1 MSRRELALP
10 VQGMTC
16 ASCVA
21 HVEEALREVPGVLS
35 VAVNLATER
44 ATLVYEE
51 EKAGPADFLR
61 AVRGAGYEVPEETLV
76 LPIAGMTCA
85 SCVAHVEEALREVPG
100 VLSAAVNLATERAVV
115 TYIPGVV
122 EKGQLVQAVR
132 AAGYEVPDLEALAQ
146 KEEDEEVLRMRW
158 ARRRMFLAWALTL
171 PILLWMLPE
180 MLWGI
185 VWPNHLVLESGMIL
199 LALPV
204 LLVAGRQ
211 TYVSAWRSLLHGNAN
226 MDVLI
231 SMGTLASFLT
241 GPAALLTL
249 LLEGHPLIANY
260 AGVAAMIM
268 AFHLTGR
275 YVEASARGRASQAI
289 RRLLQL
295 GAKTAHIL
303 VGEVEREVPVEA
315 VQVGDV
321 MIVRPGER
329 IPTDGVILEGESAL
343 DESMITGESMPVNKG
358 PGDEVIGATINQ
370 DGRLKVRATRVGRD
384 TFLAQVIRLVEQAQG
399 SKVPIQ
405 AFADRVTARFV
416 PVVIGIALATLVA
429 WLLWAPYL
437 RQVGAWSRLPW
448 VDPDLGEVTLAIY
461 AAVAVLVIACP
472 CALGLATP
480 TAIMVGTGLGAQN
493 GILIR
498 SGEAIQALKDLQ
510 MIVFDKTG
518 TLTRGRPEVT
528 GVVAV
533 DGREEEV
540 LRWAASAELGSE
552 HPLGRAVVER
562 ARALGLPLSEPAD
575 FQARRGRGVWAR
587 MDGHEVWVGST
598 RFLEEAGVD
607 LTPLGGTAERW
618 EEEAR
623 TVMGVA
629 LDGRLLGAV
638 ALADRLKEDAAAAVA
653 ELERMGIRTAMLTG
667 DNRRTAEVIARQAGI
682 SRVLAEVLPEGKVNE
697 IRRLQEEGW
706 RVGMVGDGI
715 NDAPALTQADVGIAI
730 GSGTDI
736 AIEAADITLVRGDL
750 SGVVRAVKLSRAT
763 FRKIVQNLFW
773 AFFYN
778 VLMIPLA
785 VLGLMHPVL
794 AEIAM
799 ATSSV
804 TVVSNANLL
813 RRADI
818 RPAYEKKEGS
828 GVGKM
833 ARA

>member
-1 MSRRELALP
+1 MVLP
-10 VQGMTC
+10 VEGMTC

-21 HVEEALREVPGVLS
+21 HVEEALRQVPGILS
-35 VAVNLATER
+35 ASVNLATEW

-51 EKAGPADFLR
+51 GKTGPADFVR

-76 LPIAGMTCA
+76 LPVDGMTCA
-85 SCVAHVEEALREVPG
+85 SCVAHVEEALRQVPG
-100 VLSAAVNLATERAVV
+100 ILSASVNLATERAVV

-132 AAGYEVPDLEALAQ
+132 AAGYDVLDLEALAR
-146 KEEDEEVLRMRW
+146 KGEDEEVRRMRQ
-158 ARRRMFLAWALTL
+158 ARGRMLLAWGLTL
-171 PILLWMLPE
+171 PIVLWMLPE
-180 MLWGI
+180 IFWGL
-185 VWPNHLVLESGMIL
+185 VWPGHLVMESGIIV

-204 LLVAGRQ
+204 LFVAGRG
-211 TYVSAWRSLLHGNAN
+211 TYTSAWRSLLHGNAN

-231 SMGTLASFLT
+231 SMGTLASLLT
-241 GPAALLTL
+241 GPASLVTL

-275 YVEASARGRASQAI
+275 YVEASAKGRASQAI

-295 GAKTAHIL
+295 GAKTAHVL

-321 MIVRPGER
+321 MVVRPGER
-329 IPTDGVILEGESAL
+329 IPTDGIILEGESAL
-343 DESMITGESMPVNKG
+343 DESMVTGESMPVNKG

-370 DGRLKVRATRVGRD
+370 DGFLKVRATRVGRD

-416 PVVIGIALATLVA
+416 PVVIGIALVTLGI

-437 RQVGAWSRLPW
+437 KRVGSWSHLPW
-448 VDPDLGEVTLAIY
+448 VDSTMGEVTLAIY
-461 AAVAVLVIACP
+461 AAVAVVVIACP

-480 TAIMVGTGLGAQN
+480 TAIMVGSGLGAQN

-498 SGEAIQALKDLQ
+498 SGEAVQTMKNLQ
-510 MIVFDKTG
+510 VIVFDKTG

-528 GVVAV
+528 DVAAL

-552 HPLGRAVVER
+552 HPLGRAVVEQAHIR
-562 ARALGLPLSEPAD
+562 NLSMSEPTD
-575 FQARRGRGVWAR
+575 FQARRGRGVEAR
-587 MDGHEVWVGST
+587 VDGHIVRVGSA
-598 RFLEEAGVD
+598 RFLEESGVE
-607 LTPLGGTAERW
+607 LTPLRETAERW
-618 EEEAR
+618 EGEGK
-623 TVMGVA
+623 TVMWTAV
-629 LDGRLLGAV
+629 DGRLLGAIAV
-638 ALADRLKEDAAAAVA
+638 ADTLKDDAVLAIA
-653 ELERMGIRTAMLTG
+653 ELERLGIQTAMLTG
-667 DNRRTAEVIARQAGI
+667 DNRRTAEAIARQCGI
-682 SRVLAEVLPEGKVNE
+682 SRVLAEVLPEGKVDE
-697 IRRLQEEGW
+697 IRRLQAEGK

-736 AIEAADITLVRGDL
+736 AIEAADITLVRGDI
-750 SGVVRAVKLSRAT
+750 SGVVRAVNLSRAT

-778 VLMIPLA
+778 VVMIPLA

-799 ATSSV
+799 ATSSIS
-804 TVVSNANLL
+804 VVSNANLL
-813 RRADI
+813 RRVDI
-818 RPAYEKKEGS
+818 RPSYE
-828 GVGKM
+828 
-833 ARA
+833 RR